1 LNGLPSCFSVT
12 VDRNKMKYTL
22 SFIGLV
28 LILVLILISFPKEL
42 GVVPVQ
48 DISRWTQYPAWH
60 PEIIGL

>member
-1 LNGLPSCFSVT
+1 
-12 VDRNKMKYTL
+12 MKYTL